1 MRILVAGLI
10 VSAGSV
16 LVSAQEPTR
25 ITSASNV
32 RLRAAPSDG
41 AAVVATLPLGTE
53 LVQLESGGEGGSW
66 TRVRLPVHANQ
77 ALHGSAATLAF
88 MKRASDSERVGGAER
103 GSWGP
108 ASDAVGGAAG
118 AKPPGFPLD
127 GWLPTRLTRSLV
139 KTRRADA
146 IDSILQERLARK
158 GDGFAARAEL
168 ADFVERELKLAP
180 DPETAGRL
188 ALAWVRA
195 MSATLE
201 AVPLARGTRPPYK
214 SWLTSRANAVVYN
227 EPGGRWIIRV
237 NRLWALHDEH
247 ARTSSADE
255 IAWAAVLN
263 GAPGECEGF
272 MPCHLQR
279 RNLLE
284 GEYLR
289 RSALGRH
296 VDEAVARVAGEAS
309 RWPVPLQKPYFF
321 DPAKDCGELVQALDP
336 LRAALSTTRADGLQ
350 IVLDKMDKLRRTCP
364 APQPPARQP

>member
-10 VSAGSV
+10 VTAGTAFAA
-16 LVSAQEPTR
+16 AQEPTR

-32 RLRAAPSDG
+32 RLRSTPSEH
-41 AAVVATLPLGTE
+41 AAVVVTLPLGTD
-53 LVQLESGGEGGSW
+53 LIQLETGGDGASW
-66 TRVRLPVHANQ
+66 TRVRVP
-77 ALHGSAATLAF
+77 
-88 MKRASDSERVGGAER
+88 GGQ
-103 GSWGP
+103 
-108 ASDAVGGAAG
+108 
-118 AKPPGFPLD
+118 D
-127 GWLPTRLTRSLV
+127 GWLPTRLTRSL
-139 KTRRADA
+139 KAARRSDVVEA
-146 IDSILQERLARK
+146 IIQDRLPRR

-168 ADFVERELKLAP
+168 ADFVERERKLAS

-195 MSATLE
+195 MSAALA
-201 AVPLARGTRPPYK
+201 AVPFARGTQPPYK
-214 SWLTSRANAVVYN
+214 SWLASKANTVVYN
-227 EPGGRWIIRV
+227 EPGGRWMIRV
-237 NRLWALHDEH
+237 DRLWMLHDEH

-309 RWPVPLQKPYFF
+309 QWPVPLQKPYFF
-321 DPAKDCGELVQALDP
+321 DPPKDCGELVQALDP
-336 LRAALSTTRADGLQ
+336 LRAALSTTRAEGLQ
-350 IVLDKMDKLRRTCP
+350 AVLDKMDKLRRACP
-364 APQPPARQP
+364 AQPPARQP

>member
-16 LVSAQEPTR
+16 LVPAQEPTR

-32 RLRAAPSDG
+32 RLRATPSDS

-66 TRVRLPVHANQ
+66 TRVRVPIGGSHAR
-77 ALHGSAATLAF
+77 
-88 MKRASDSERVGGAER
+88 MERASDSERIGGAER
-103 GSWGP
+103 GSLGP

-118 AKPPGFPLD
+118 TKPPGSILD

-201 AVPLARGTRPPYK
+201 AVPFARGTQPPYK
-214 SWLTSRANAVVYN
+214 SWLASRADAVVYN

-237 NRLWALHDEH
+237 DRLWALHDAH

-272 MPCHLQR
+272 LPCHLQR

-309 RWPVPLQKPYFF
+309 HWPVPLPKPYFF
-321 DPAKDCGELVQALDP
+321 DPAKDCGELVEALDP
-336 LRAALSTTRADGLQ
+336 LRAALATTRADGLQ
-350 IVLDKMDKLRRTCP
+350 GVLDRMDKLRRTCP
-364 APQPPARQP
+364 VPQRPARQAGF

>member
-16 LVSAQEPTR
+16 LVSAQEATR

-32 RLRAAPSDG
+32 RLRATPSDG
-41 AAVVATLPLGTE
+41 AAVIATLPLGTE

-66 TRVRLPVHANQ
+66 TRVRVPINGTQ
-77 ALHGSAATLAF
+77 
-88 MKRASDSERVGGAER
+88 
-103 GSWGP
+103 
-108 ASDAVGGAAG
+108 
-118 AKPPGFPLD
+118 D

-146 IDSILQERLARK
+146 IGSILQERLARK

-195 MSATLE
+195 MAATLE
-201 AVPLARGTRPPYK
+201 AVPLARGTQPPYK
-214 SWLTSRANAVVYN
+214 SWLASRTNTVVYN
-227 EPGGRWIIRV
+227 EPGGRWMIRV
-237 NRLWALHDEH
+237 DRLWALHDEH

-309 RWPVPLQKPYFF
+309 QWPVPLQKPYFF

-350 IVLDKMDKLRRTCP
+350 VVLDRMDKLRRTCP
-364 APQPPARQP
+364 VPQPLARQP

>member
-1 MRILVAGLI
+1 
-10 VSAGSV
+10 
-16 LVSAQEPTR
+16 
-25 ITSASNV
+25 
-32 RLRAAPSDG
+32 
-41 AAVVATLPLGTE
+41 
-53 LVQLESGGEGGSW
+53 
-66 TRVRLPVHANQ
+66 
-77 ALHGSAATLAF
+77 
-88 MKRASDSERVGGAER
+88 MKRASVSERVGGAER
-103 GSWGP
+103 GSRGP
-108 ASDAVGGAAG
+108 ASDAEGGAAG
-118 AKPPGFPLD
+118 AKPPDSFLD
-127 GWLPTRLTRSLV
+127 GWVPTRLTRSLM
-139 KTRRADA
+139 KTRRAEV
-146 IDSILQERLARK
+146 IDSIIQERLARK

-168 ADFVERELKLAP
+168 ADFVERERKLAP

-195 MSATLE
+195 MSAALE
-201 AVPLARGTRPPYK
+201 AVPFGRGSQAPYK
-214 SWLTSRANAVVYN
+214 SWLASRASIVVYN
-227 EPGGRWIIRV
+227 EPGGRWMIRID
-237 NRLWALHDEH
+237 RLWALHDEH

-296 VDEAVARVAGEAS
+296 VEEAVARVAGEAS
-309 RWPVPLQKPYFF
+309 QWPVPLQKPYFF

-350 IVLDKMDKLRRTCP
+350 AVLDKMDKLRRTCP
-364 APQPPARQP
+364 VPQPAARQP